1 MREEAG
7 LHAQAFV
14 GLVGARLAAISVK
27 GSSRESRDERPH
39 DFSSDRDGDY
49 VE

>member
-14 GLVGARLAAISVK
+14 GLDGAHLAAISV
-27 GSSRESRDERPH
+27 ERLLTRIP
-39 DFSSDRDGDY
+39 
-49 VE
+49 